1 MKQLKQT
8 FEFIFEV
15 MLFVA
20 SGFFVAL
27 GLSFGYFLLVCGFIM
42 ALITGKQIK
51 IDAIKKYKESKNGHQ

>member
-8 FEFIFEV
+8 FKFIFEV

-27 GLSFGYFLLVCGFIM
+27 GLSFGYFLLICGFIM
-42 ALITGKQIK
+42 AYITGRQIQE
-51 IDAIKKYKESKNGHQ
+51 DAIEGYKESKNGHK